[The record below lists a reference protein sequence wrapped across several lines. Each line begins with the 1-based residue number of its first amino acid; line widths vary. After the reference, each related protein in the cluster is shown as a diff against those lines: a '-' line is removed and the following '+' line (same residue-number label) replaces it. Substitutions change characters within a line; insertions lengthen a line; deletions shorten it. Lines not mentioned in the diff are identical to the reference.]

1 MEQDNKTYYIIYCIS
16 QFARHFNITLK
27 QAYAYLKRHKGLDF
41 LYNMKHRRV
50 IIINND
56 YNFLSSYSI
65 HFLNKFFQSTTR
77 HHILALVS
85 PNFFLFIKQ
94 I

>member
-41 LYNMKHRRV
+41 LYECYEGEHLQSLDDAVEDLSV
-50 IIINND
+50 ICQRNGG
-56 YNFLSSYSI
+56 
-65 HFLNKFFQSTTR
+65 
-77 HHILALVS
+77 ALVC
-85 PNFFLFIKQ
+85 
-94 I
+94 